1 MIIKQVFQVWTLR
14 EVTLIVKRQNLYKH
28 RKKLGL
34 TQEQAGQAIGLT
46 KKGYNLIENG
56 HRFPSGKVI
65 IRLEKFFGVT
75 ASELLAE
82 LEEPINS
89 SS

>member
-1 MIIKQVFQVWTLR
+1 M
-14 EVTLIVKRQNLYKH
+14 KRQNLFKH

-56 HRFPSGKVI
+56 HRFPSFKVI
-65 IRLEKFFGVT
+65 IRLEKFFGVP

-82 LEEPINS
+82 LEESVNGNIGNS
-89 SS
+89 